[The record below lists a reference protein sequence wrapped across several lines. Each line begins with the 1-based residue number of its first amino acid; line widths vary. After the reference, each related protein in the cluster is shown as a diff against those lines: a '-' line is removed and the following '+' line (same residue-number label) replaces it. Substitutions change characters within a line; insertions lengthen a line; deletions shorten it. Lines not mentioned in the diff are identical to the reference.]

1 MAPIPS
7 QLSSDIE
14 PGHLLSE
21 LERRQ
26 DDVLKQLDEL
36 ENQLNEVLSGLG
48 VSAVHDETLDVA

>member
-7 QLSSDIE
+7 QPSSDIE

-36 ENQLNEVLSGLG
+36 ENQLNEVLRGLG